1 MSAVKKPRCVKL
13 TYAAILAGFVAYGCA
28 KALAR
33 RRRQLLAPHDAVRL
47 SWRER
52 DDWDGIKAGLG
63 DLRACDEEAEL

>member
-1 MSAVKKPRCVKL
+1 MKL
-13 TYAAILAGFVAYGCA
+13 TYAAILAGFAAYGCV

>member
-1 MSAVKKPRCVKL
+1 MKL
-13 TYAAILAGFVAYGCA
+13 TYAAILAGFAAYGCV

-52 DDWDGIKAGLG
+52 DDWDGIKAALG
-63 DLRACDEEAEL
+63 DLAVCDEEEAL